1 MTTKFP
7 KGYEYLGAVAG
18 PKHMLE
24 ALLLLG
30 TVEVPGSK
38 NSPVIMT
45 WATELGLDRA
55 YTGDDVPWCGLF
67 AAICMKRA
75 GRQPVT
81 NPLWALNWSKF
92 GIASPLPSFGDILVK
107 KRKTATGWAGHV
119 TFIVGEDA
127 THYHC
132 LGGNQSD
139 AVCITRIA
147 KKDAYAIRRPAYVN
161 TPADVKIVK
170 LKATGKTGGSEA

>member
-1 MTTKFP
+1 MTSIP
-7 KGYEYLGAVAG
+7 KGYEFLSKVSG
-18 PKHMLE
+18 PKHILQ

-30 TVEVPGSK
+30 TVEVPGPG
-38 NSPVIMT
+38 NNPIIMT
-45 WATELGLDRA
+45 WAKELGLDRA

-92 GIASPLPSFGDILVK
+92 GVKADVPMFGDILVK

-119 TFIVGEDA
+119 CFIVGEDS

-139 AVCITRIA
+139 KVCITRIR
-147 KKDAYAIRRPAYVN
+147 KTDAYAIRRPAYIN
-161 TPADVKIVK
+161 QPADVTVVK
-170 LKATGKTGGSEA
+170 LKASGQTGGSEA